1 MKLNELTA
9 YEISKLIRKGE
20 VSSEEVTKSVF
31 ERIEKV
37 EKKVGSFVTLMK
49 EGALKQ
55 ARIVDEKIKKK
66 EKISP
71 LAGIP
76 IAIKDNMCIDGVL
89 TTCSSKM
96 LENFKS
102 PYDATVIK
110 RLKENDL
117 VFIGKTNMDEF
128 AMGSS
133 TENSA
138 FKITHNPWNLET
150 IPGGSS
156 GGSAAAVASDEAI
169 LALGSDTG
177 GSIRQP
183 ASLCGVVGLKP
194 TYGRVSRYGLVAFAS
209 SLDQIGSI
217 TKDVTDSALLM
228 NVISGYDERDS
239 TSCDY
244 PVPDYT
250 KSLVNNVKGMKIGIP
265 KEYFIKG
272 MDEEVEKS
280 VKDAIKLL
288 EKLGAQI
295 KEVSLPHTKYA
306 VAVYYLI
313 ATAEASSNLARYEGV
328 KYGHR
333 ASAGLRQ
340 RRISLGLKPVS
351 QSRQSEEKGVGIS
364 APLRSAS
371 RQDRQVDRQTG
382 RLLEMYEET
391 RKEGFGDEV
400 KRRIMLGTYALSAGY
415 YDAYYLKAQKVR
427 TLVKEDIDKALE
439 KCDCLITPTS
449 PTPSF
454 KIGEK
459 INDPLKMYLS
469 DIFTISTNL
478 AWIPGISVP
487 CGFTKKGLPIG
498 LQILAKPFAEETIL
512 KVAYTYEQ
520 NTEWHKRKP
529 PLVFTRD

>member
-9 YEISKLIRKGE
+9 HEIGELVKKGE

-49 EGALKQ
+49 EEALKQ
-55 ARIVDEKIKKK
+55 ARWVDEKIKKK
-66 EKISP
+66 EKLPP

-89 TTCSSKM
+89 TTCSSKI

-102 PYDATVIK
+102 PYDAIVIK
-110 RLKENDL
+110 KLKENDL

-138 FKITHNPWNLET
+138 FKITHNPWDLET

-209 SLDQIGSI
+209 SLDQIGPI
-217 TKDVTDSALLM
+217 TKDVRDSALLM
-228 NVISGYDERDS
+228 NVISGYDEKDS
-239 TSCDY
+239 TSCNY

-250 KSLVNNVKGMKIGIP
+250 KSLVSNIKGIEIGVP
-265 KEYFIKG
+265 KEYFVKG

-280 VKDAIKLL
+280 VKDAIRLL
-288 EKLGAQI
+288 EKLGAKI
-295 KEVSLPHTKYA
+295 EEVSLPHTEYA

-313 ATAEASSNLARYEGV
+313 ATVEASSNLARYEGV

-333 ASAGLRQ
+333 SPITVHR
-340 RRISLGLKPVS
+340 SLIK
-351 QSRQSEEKGVGIS
+351 
-364 APLRSAS
+364 
-371 RQDRQVDRQTG
+371 
-382 RLLEMYEET
+382 MYEET
-391 RKEGFGDEV
+391 RGEGFGDEV

-427 TLVKEDIDKALE
+427 TLVKEDIDKAFK
-439 KCDCLITPTS
+439 KCDCLVTPTS
-449 PTPSF
+449 PTPTF

-459 INDPLKMYLS
+459 IDDPLKMYLS

-478 AWIPGISVP
+478 AGIPGISIP
-487 CGFTKKGLPIG
+487 CGFTKKGLPVG

-520 NTEWHKRKP
+520 HTDWHKQKP
-529 PLVFTRD
+529 RI